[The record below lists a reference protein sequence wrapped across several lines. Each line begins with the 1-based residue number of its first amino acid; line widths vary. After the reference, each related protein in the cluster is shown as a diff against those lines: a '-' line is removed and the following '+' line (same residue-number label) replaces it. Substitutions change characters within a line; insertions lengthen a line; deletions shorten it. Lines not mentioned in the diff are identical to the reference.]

1 MNTFTAGDTSK
12 GICSDCGLVGTTFKL
27 RTVTVEDV
35 LAITIMAGIC
45 DECDS
50 IVSTPTQ
57 STPTIR
63 DAMVQ
68 ILEVKTI

>member
-1 MNTFTAGDTSK
+1 MNTFTAGD
-12 GICSDCGLVGTTFKL
+12 
-27 RTVTVEDV
+27 
-35 LAITIMAGIC
+35 TIMAGIC

-68 ILEVKTI
+68 VLEVKTI